1 MTTKLEPPE
10 STSVSRWL
18 AELHMECYK
27 KNLEHFDTVKPLL
40 EIKDPELKKLGVT
53 NSKDRS
59 VMLVSLASYR
69 SQTSSSS
76 TIREESNPSPV
87 FVRAHSTA
95 DSKAVSRRSS
105 LRK

>member
-27 KNLEHFDTVKPLL
+27 KNLEHFDNVKPLL

-76 TIREESNPSPV
+76 TIREESNPSPGEN
-87 FVRAHSTA
+87 
-95 DSKAVSRRSS
+95 
-105 LRK
+105 